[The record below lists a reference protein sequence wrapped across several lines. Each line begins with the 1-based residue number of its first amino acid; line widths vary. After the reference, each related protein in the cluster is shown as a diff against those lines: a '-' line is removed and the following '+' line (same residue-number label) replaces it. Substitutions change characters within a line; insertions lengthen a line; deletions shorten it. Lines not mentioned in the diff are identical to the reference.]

1 MLDDKPQDIYDD
13 AGWFRHFRMTKYL
26 PAITD
31 KFEQALNAHAEDGRA
46 TKAVMTAY
54 GAAALDILM
63 HVNTAPKDFAAALAD
78 TFAMTTDHLLLL
90 NTDDFAR
97 LAQRSKLTV
106 HETLSQAGFLVD
118 RDIVVGFRLPADAPR
133 PKPPAAAR
141 GVPPQK
147 PPTP

>member
-1 MLDDKPQDIYDD
+1 MLDDKPKDIYDD
-13 AGWFRHFRMTKYL
+13 TGWFRHFRLTKYL
-26 PAITD
+26 PAITG
-31 KFEQALNAHAEDGRA
+31 KFEQALNDHAEDGRA

-54 GAAALDILM
+54 SAAALDILM

-97 LAQRSKLTV
+97 LAQRSKLTL
-106 HETLSQAGFLVD
+106 HETLRDAGFLVD

-133 PKPPAAAR
+133 PKPPAAAKT
-141 GVPPQK
+141 PPQK

>member
-1 MLDDKPQDIYDD
+1 MLDDKPQNVYDD

-26 PAITD
+26 PAIAD
-31 KFEQALNAHAEDGRA
+31 KFDKAMVEHAEDGKA

-54 GAAALDILM
+54 SAAALDILM
-63 HVNTAPKDFAAALAD
+63 HINTPAKDYAAALAD
-78 TFAMTTDHLLLL
+78 TFAMTADHLLLL

-97 LAQRSKLTV
+97 LAQRSKITV

-118 RDIVVGFRLPADAPR
+118 NDIVVGFRLPQDAPR
-133 PKPPAAAR
+133 PKPPVKAGTA
-141 GVPPQK
+141 PQK